1 MIKKG
6 STELFWT
13 TKMKWDSEEQDLV
26 PVDIPCSVDWEVEI
40 SEYGDG
46 SQDVELTILSC
57 EEMNSGAEVIL
68 SEEDENRLL
77 EQLKEEGELR

>member
-1 MIKKG
+1 MIRKG
-6 STELFWT
+6 STENFWKT
-13 TKMKWDSEEQDLV
+13 VMRWDPEEQDLV
-26 PVDIPCSVDWEVEI
+26 PVEVPCSVDWEVEI

-57 EEMNSGAEVIL
+57 EEMNTGDEVAL

-77 EQLKEEGELR
+77 EQLKDEGELR